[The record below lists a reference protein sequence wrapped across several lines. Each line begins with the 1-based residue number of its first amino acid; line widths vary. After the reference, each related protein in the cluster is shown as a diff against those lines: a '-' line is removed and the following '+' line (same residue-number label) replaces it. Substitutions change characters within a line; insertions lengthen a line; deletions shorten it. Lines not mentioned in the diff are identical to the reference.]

1 MTTPPANTSRS
12 LLKGLAAGLIG
23 GLAGAAAMTLV
34 EKFHPHH
41 DPEQQPSP
49 ASHARKTATFS
60 LPHRGV
66 EALAEGDPW
75 IFGPLMGAAYGA
87 LAELA
92 PAVTD
97 RRGVTFGVALCS
109 LTVEGALPDSSLSA
123 AKTHLPLSEQPGE
136 LIAFS
141 VYGLVTEAVR
151 KQVRKLL

>member
-1 MTTPPANTSRS
+1 MTTPPATTSRS

-23 GLAGAAAMTLV
+23 GLAGAAAMSVV
-34 EKFHPHH
+34 EKFYSHQEQP
-41 DPEQQPSP
+41 QQPSI
-49 ASHARKTATFS
+49 A
-60 LPHRGV
+60 
-66 EALAEGDPW
+66 ALAKGDPW
-75 IFGPLMGAAYGA
+75 TFGPLMGAAYGA

-109 LTVEGALPDSSLSA
+109 LTVEGALPSSGLSA

-151 KQVRKLL
+151 QQVRKLL